1 MKNSKETNPTRL
13 TTEALVDMR
22 GGLCASAADI
32 QEQIKALDVVLRS
45 RIPAGEARDGE
56 TFRAVHVVT
65 AEGSTLDKAAVTEEM
80 GTAWAEAHS
89 KPVAA
94 KNFIKSNA
102 RMRAVA

>member
-1 MKNSKETNPTRL
+1 MKNTKETNPTRL
-13 TTEALVDMR
+13 TTEALVEMR
-22 GGLCASAADI
+22 GTLCARVATLQD
-32 QEQIKALDVVLRS
+32 EVKALDVVLRS

-80 GTAWAEAHS
+80 GTAWVEAHS

-94 KNFIKSNA
+94 KDFIKSNA